1 MNVDFCFKQ
10 TFIGLNKHLL
20 VQNLDVNNCQKLNPF
35 YWKLKAK
42 GWSILEV
49 GCVSL
54 QPGGCWWRCSLA
66 YSSGDQSSGIGYFIS
81 DLKIAKAS
89 NS

>member
-1 MNVDFCFKQ
+1 MYLCLQEHNLAKTKTLFCYDFK
-10 TFIGLNKHLL
+10 GLADFEGEICGHVL
-20 VQNLDVNNCQKLNPF
+20 
-35 YWKLKAK
+35 
-42 GWSILEV
+42 
-49 GCVSL
+49 L
-54 QPGGCWWRCSLA
+54 QPGGYWWQCSLA